1 MVSIK
6 VTFTP
11 AAVRPGCR
19 PSPPRSG
26 ACAAPL
32 PAWHPHEVI
41 MLGGYTESWGDG
53 RERRTAVSSSLP
65 GPAVPRRAPTMEAW
79 TFESADGGRWHPVPY
94 AAGSPVPQPRLTSQA
109 VVVGSELWL
118 VGGWDPSAP
127 PDTPQFL
134 NDVWV
139 LDLQSNR
146 WTQVE
151 VEAGQEGGEELAR
164 ISRFTMLAL
173 SDGRLL
179 LHTHRCDDHV
189 LLLDPRVG
197 GAGDK
202 GALAMESANAGTAT
216 VENSNRGQKSRRRVI
231 LTKVP
236 VHGAQPGCACSPASR
251 GLHSLTA
258 AAAPIPHLSQQHQKQ
273 REGRGQ
279 AQGLQA
285 PAAEGKATSGND
297 ITALYLYGGAP
308 QSGPMFDDL
317 WLLDSG
323 SMTWRQLSPEGR
335 TPAARCSHV
344 AGAINDSDG
353 DGGGTAGR
361 YLIFIGGSYYAR
373 PGQLQPLDDVIVYD
387 TQSNRWLEVEI
398 EGPRP
403 SPRNAA
409 VMVPLRTEGSSG
421 DGGGGSSGGDRF
433 VLHGGWRPFT
443 ETYDDTYIVTVTA
456 AMEGER

>member
-1 MVSIK
+1 MGAIK

-11 AAVRPGCR
+11 AAVQPGCR
-19 PSPPRSG
+19 PSLPRSG

-32 PAWHPHEVI
+32 PVWHPHEVI
-41 MLGGYTESWGDG
+41 MLGGYTEISGDG
-53 RERRTAVSSSLP
+53 RERRAVSSSLR
-65 GPAVPRRAPTMEAW
+65 GPDMPRRAPTMEAW

-94 AAGSPVPQPRLTSQA
+94 AEGSPVPQPRLTSQA

-139 LDLQSNR
+139 LDLRSNR
-146 WTQVE
+146 WRQVE
-151 VEAGQEGGEELAR
+151 VEAGQEGGGELAR
-164 ISRFTMLAL
+164 ISRFAMLAL

-197 GAGDK
+197 GAGGT
-202 GALAMESANAGTAT
+202 GASAMASANAGTAT
-216 VENSNRGQKSRRRVI
+216 VENSDRDQKSSRRVI

-236 VHGAQPGCACSPASR
+236 VHGAQPGCPCSPASR

-258 AAAPIPHLSQQHQKQ
+258 AAAPIPQLSQQHRKQ
-273 REGRGQ
+273 RTGHGQ
-279 AQGLQA
+279 THGLQA
-285 PAAEGKATSGND
+285 PTVGGKATSGSD
-297 ITALYLYGGAP
+297 VAALYLYGGAP
-308 QSGPMFDDL
+308 QSGPMFGDV

-323 SMTWRQLSPEGR
+323 SMTWRQLSPEGP
-335 TPAARCSHV
+335 TPPARCSHV
-344 AGAINDSDG
+344 AGASNGSN
-353 DGGGTAGR
+353 GGGGGIAGR

-387 TQSNRWLEVEI
+387 TQSNRWLEVEV
-398 EGPRP
+398 EGLRP

-409 VMVPLRTEGSSG
+409 VMAPLRTEGS
-421 DGGGGSSGGDRF
+421 DGGGGGGGGGGRF
-433 VLHGGWRPFT
+433 VLHGGWRPFS

-456 AMEGER
+456 AMEREQ